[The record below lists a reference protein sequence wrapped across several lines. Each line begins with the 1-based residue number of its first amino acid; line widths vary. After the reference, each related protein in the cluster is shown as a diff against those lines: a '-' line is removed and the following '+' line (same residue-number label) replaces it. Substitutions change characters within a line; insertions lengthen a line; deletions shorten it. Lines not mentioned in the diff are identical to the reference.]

1 MVVRREGLYDIT
13 VGSTVEFTLGTYNI
27 NKFRKLQY
35 SGWIDGK
42 YYFLPPHQQLVDA
55 LMKLERN
62 SLVKATRLTQGGQ
75 DENGNF
81 QTAEY
86 KIEVLREGS
95 E

>member
-1 MVVRREGLYDIT
+1 MATRREGLYDIA
-13 VGSTVEFTLGTYNI
+13 VGSTVEFILGTYNI

-55 LMKLERN
+55 LMKLEAN
-62 SLVKATRLTQGGQ
+62 SVVKATRLTQGGQ

-81 QTAEY
+81 KTAEY
-86 KIEVLREGS
+86 EIEVVREGS
-95 E
+95 K

>member
-13 VGSTVEFTLGTYNI
+13 VGDTVEFVLGAYNI

-42 YYFLPPHQQLVDA
+42 YYFLPPHQELVNA
-55 LMKLERN
+55 LMKLEKD
-62 SLVKATRLTQGGQ
+62 SLVKATRLTQGGE
-75 DENGNF
+75 DEKGNF
-81 QTAEY
+81 HTAEY
-86 KIEVLREGS
+86 KIEILREGP